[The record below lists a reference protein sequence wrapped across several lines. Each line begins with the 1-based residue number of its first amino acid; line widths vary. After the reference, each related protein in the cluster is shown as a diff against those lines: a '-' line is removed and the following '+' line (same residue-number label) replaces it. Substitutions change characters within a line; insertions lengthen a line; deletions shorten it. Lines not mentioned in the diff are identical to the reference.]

1 MRKTWFEKKLGDIS
15 MLVIII
21 PGIAFL
27 MTYAF
32 EIGYCGYFNI
42 PVGLITI
49 DAKEI
54 ASMVMMVLIAIFCLY
69 LFDFALLQF
78 FFKFFFNCYPYG
90 SKIYQDQ
97 YLNYS
102 CNTIFVGLL
111 ISLSII
117 SPIPKN
123 LFIMF
128 LFVPALLLISFIISH
143 ISFQRKKKKNIE
155 IQMVEEDNND
165 SDKEVSGIVSLILGP
180 RLIVSILFVICLFL
194 FIMSFGSFAAKKQ
207 KLFYSIDNRSDV
219 VGIIINNN
227 QVVVKFS
234 GDQELSK
241 TEVID
246 VSSVMFI
253 EEIENPEF
261 YKLVTDFNESKKKK

>member
-1 MRKTWFEKKLGDIS
+1 MSKTWIERKLGDIS

-21 PGIAFL
+21 PGIAFF

-42 PVGLITI
+42 PSGLITI

-54 ASMVMMVLIAIFCLY
+54 ASMVLMVLMAIICLY
-69 LFDFALLQF
+69 IFDFALVQF

-102 CNTIFVGLL
+102 CNTLFVGLL
-111 ISLSII
+111 ISMSII

-123 LFIMF
+123 LFF
-128 LFVPALLLISFIISH
+128 LFLCLPVLLLVSFIICH

-155 IQMVEEDNND
+155 IQMVEEETDN
-165 SDKEVSGIVSLILGP
+165 SDEEMAGIVRLILGP
-180 RLIVSILFVICLFL
+180 RVIVSILFVICLFL
-194 FIMSFGSFAAKKQ
+194 FTMSFGSFSARKQ
-207 KLFYSIDNRSDV
+207 KVFYSIDNRSDV
-219 VGIIINNN
+219 VGILINDNQII
-227 QVVVKFS
+227 VKYS
-234 GDQELSK
+234 GDQGLSK

-246 VSSVMFI
+246 VSSVSFI
-253 EEIENPEF
+253 EGRDNPEF
-261 YKLVTDFNESKKKK
+261 VKLAGDYNESKKK